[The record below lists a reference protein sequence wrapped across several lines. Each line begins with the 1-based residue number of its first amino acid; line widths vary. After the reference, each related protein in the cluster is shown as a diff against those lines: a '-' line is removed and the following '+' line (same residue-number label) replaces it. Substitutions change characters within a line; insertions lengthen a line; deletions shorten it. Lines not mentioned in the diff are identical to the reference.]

1 MLKIKWHCPMF
12 GKSIR
17 FTCSDHSLGGGS
29 IIFGKILLAGD
40 NLSSFSEVSLRVC
53 DSVIDEGVDE
63 LFNSE
68 NYVNIVG
75 ERAEQLPILIVSKD
89 LSSY

>member
-1 MLKIKWHCPMF
+1 MF